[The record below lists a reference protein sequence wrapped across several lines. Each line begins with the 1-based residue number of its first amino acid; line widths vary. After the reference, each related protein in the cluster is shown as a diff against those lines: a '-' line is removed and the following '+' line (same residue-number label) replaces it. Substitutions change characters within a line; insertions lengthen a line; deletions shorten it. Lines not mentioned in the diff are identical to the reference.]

1 MMSPASSIC
10 INWQSEPTILDGRTL
25 ASRIHDDRER
35 HTNSAKTYHK
45 DRDNRVWRRVECFLT
60 TCSHFLARN
69 HHCNGVSSHRRRKGQ
84 RWPVVIYDPHTHT
97 PHCKKNAEMTSS
109 HSWSNPAKCKK
120 RADMTSS
127 HLWSN
132 PAKCKGCHSN
142 CLVLVLAAN
151 YFEAPGLPFEV
162 LRDENLCNFWL
173 NCLVFLFLLFLCA
186 VPAKQNRGQ
195 RCTML

>member
-84 RWPVVIYDPHTHT
+84 RWPVVIYDPHTHPTLQKKMQRWPVVIHDPT
-97 PHCKKNAEMTSS
+97 PPNAKREQIWPVVIYDPTPQ
-109 HSWSNPAKCKK
+109 NAK
-120 RADMTSS
+120 
-127 HLWSN
+127 
-132 PAKCKGCHSN
+132 
-142 CLVLVLAAN
+142 AAIRTAS
-151 YFEAPGLPFEV
+151 Y
-162 LRDENLCNFWL
+162 
-173 NCLVFLFLLFLCA
+173 
-186 VPAKQNRGQ
+186 
-195 RCTML
+195 